1 MAQIQKKQKIAG
13 QVLKNKTLQ
22 ETIFTSVLTIV
33 RDISQKNGKNP
44 DKMCQLIFLKIY
56 PQQQKQRHKNYLY
69 IYLECQNIYSNSYLK
84 LRNAHLLHLSVD
96 MYILKF
102 FLKKTRF
109 CKVNFLR

>member
-1 MAQIQKKQKIAG
+1 MAQIQKKKKIAG

-44 DKMCQLIFLKIY
+44 DKMCQLIFLKIC

-69 IYLECQNIYSNSYLK
+69 VYLECQNIYSNSYLK
-84 LRNAHLLHLSVD
+84 LRYAHLLHLSVD